1 MWMIMGHDLLPAYLR
16 SGRQPMERM
25 GRWLLVPQPSEPNCW
40 SGTLKPSSCG
50 EKSSPVT
57 AFSRLVYHAPM
68 VHLYERAD
76 NSQSLKDNWRP
87 EGTDLPGEPVPSLFR
102 QT

>member
-1 MWMIMGHDLLPAYLR
+1 
-16 SGRQPMERM
+16 
-25 GRWLLVPQPSEPNCW
+25 
-40 SGTLKPSSCG
+40 
-50 EKSSPVT
+50 
-57 AFSRLVYHAPM
+57 M

-102 QT
+102 QTTISSGKTARNNEH